1 MDKPIK
7 EIDEIIREKLI
18 NYQEDTSTGFW
29 LRLNTRLSRPRIING
44 TILSIATLAGLF
56 FWLMMPKPDVEANI
70 LTKPITEQNTTKS
83 ISKQTIENQPGT
95 NSGINSQ
102 ANNFQVAKEQI
113 ETSIVKNIT
122 TPIGVA
128 ATTFD
133 RIIVA
138 TKQPTNVL
146 NIQNTNLLLH
156 DSNQVIKLEPRLVS
170 GLIPEEE
177 SRAFIPDNTE
187 RSRDDQSYMER
198 SLFRN
203 FSISLEYGQ
212 GITRKSFGN
221 DPHLQEFIDFRLN
234 NEKQLMN
241 SSYGIKFNY
250 HHKNWVVSTGLD
262 YTTLGE
268 KLNYNLEETV
278 IDPEGGYYL
287 YDTIWATIIDPEN
300 NMVPMIIGYDITK
313 IEEYKNVKYKIDNV
327 NRYSY
332 IEIPALV
339 GYNFRINQFNVHPS
353 IGLTFGFLYTASGR
367 LPKLDS
373 TNFSVIHDKSI
384 YLKPIATNM
393 VFDLS
398 LEYTFNRKYDV
409 FIKPYFKK
417 GLGSIYKNYPLSGSY
432 TNTGVKIGVNIYF

>member
-7 EIDEIIREKLI
+7 EIDELIREKLI
-18 NYQEDTSTGFW
+18 NYQEDTSPAFW

-44 TILSIATLAGLF
+44 TILSIATLAGLL
-56 FWLMMPKPDVEANI
+56 FWLMMPKPDVEAKI
-70 LTKPITEQNTTKS
+70 LIKPITEQNTTTTT
-83 ISKQTIENQPGT
+83 SKQTIESQPGT
-95 NSGINSQ
+95 TPDINSQ
-102 ANNFQVAKEQI
+102 AMNFPITKEQI
-113 ETSIVKNIT
+113 ETINNKIVT

-128 ATTFD
+128 ATTSD
-133 RIIVA
+133 KIIVA
-138 TKQPTNVL
+138 IKQPTNGL
-146 NIQNTNLLLH
+146 NTQNSALLLH

-170 GLIPEEE
+170 ELITEDESRALIPENPE
-177 SRAFIPDNTE
+177 SSEN
-187 RSRDDQSYMER
+187 DQSYMDR
-198 SLFRN
+198 FLFRN
-203 FSISLEYGQ
+203 FSVSLEYGQ
-212 GITRKSFGN
+212 GITRKSFDT

-234 NEKQLMN
+234 NEEQLVN

-250 HHKNWVVSTGLD
+250 HHKNWVVSSGLE
-262 YTTLGE
+262 YTSIGE

-287 YDTIWATIIDPEN
+287 YDTIWANIIDPDFEMIP
-300 NMVPMIIGYDITK
+300 MVIGYDITK
-313 IEEYKNVKYKIDNV
+313 VEEYKNVKYKIDNV

-332 IEIPALV
+332 IEIPALI
-339 GYNFRINQFNVHPS
+339 GYNFRINQLNIRPS
-353 IGLTFGFLYTASGR
+353 MGLTFGFLYNASGK

-373 TNFSVIHDKSI
+373 TNFNEIKYNSI
-384 YLKPIATNM
+384 YLKQIATNV

-398 LEYTFNRKYDV
+398 LEYTINRKYDV